1 MLVKLDDGE
10 SVTVMLNHVDEPHAF
25 TLSNRGGTL
34 CGREFHRPAE
44 QGELAA
50 TNSQHTQAKIVRGC
64 KECSLYNECTDGENG
79 SRKMVQECWSGDY
92 LLFVP
97 RTTSA
102 VR

>member
-1 MLVKLDDGE
+1 MRN
-10 SVTVMLNHVDEPHAF
+10 TIDEAMCFIHDRDAK
-25 TLSNRGGTL
+25 RGAYWSDTTDAL
-34 CGREFHRPAE
+34 ADAMVEYAALKIK
-44 QGELAA
+44 ELAA
-50 TNSQHTQAKIVRGC
+50 TDSQQTQAKIVRGC